1 ADSDWANDPETR
13 RSVTGYLLLLNGSP
27 IVWRS
32 KLQGAVTLSSSEAE
46 WTAMAH
52 GMRHCIFIR
61 GILAEMGI
69 PQGATA
75 WYGDNRG
82 ALQAAAITGFYGRTK
97 HVDIKLKCT
106 REYIND
112 RSFDVQFVPTTKQV
126 ADIFIKRLRK
136 SEILVFIDS
145 VLSRRV

>member
-1 ADSDWANDPETR
+1 IAGYANSDWANDPETR

-32 KLQGAVTLSSSEAE
+32 KLQGVVTLSSSDAE
-46 WTAMAH
+46 CMAIAY

-61 GILAEMGI
+61 GILSEMGI
-69 PQGATA
+69 SQGATA

-82 ALQAAAITGFYGRTK
+82 ALQAAAITGLNSRTK

-106 REYIND
+106 REYIHD
-112 RSFDVQFVPTTKQV
+112 RYFDVQFVPTTKQL
-126 ADIFIKRLRK
+126 ADIFTKSLRK
-136 SEILVFIDS
+136 
-145 VLSRRV
+145 